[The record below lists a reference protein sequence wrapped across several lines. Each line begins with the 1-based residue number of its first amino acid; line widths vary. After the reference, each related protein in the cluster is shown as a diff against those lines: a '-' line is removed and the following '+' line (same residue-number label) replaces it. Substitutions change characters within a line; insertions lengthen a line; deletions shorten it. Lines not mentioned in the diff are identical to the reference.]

1 MATPLTAVEPVSG
14 LSLPARVRFAGEIL
28 VAYVR
33 VRWLMAR
40 LELPDAV
47 ARLRAGQP
55 RTAGQVN
62 PWHVAGATA
71 KVMSLLPTDSR
82 CLMRSLVLLRL
93 LAVRGV
99 ATTLVIGVKT
109 DPGFAAHAWVEWQG
123 AGLLPTG
130 GGEYQRLTE
139 I

>member
-14 LSLPARVRFAGEIL
+14 LSLPTRVRLAAEIL
-28 VAYVR
+28 VTYAR

-40 LELPDAV
+40 LELPETV
-47 ARLRAGQP
+47 ARLRAGTVAARGP
-55 RTAGQVN
+55 VN

-71 KVMSLLPTDSR
+71 RVMALLPTDSR

-93 LAVRGV
+93 LAVRGE
-99 ATTLVIGVKT
+99 ASTLVIGVRT
-109 DPGFAAHAWVEWQG
+109 DPDFAAHAWVEWEG

-139 I
+139 V